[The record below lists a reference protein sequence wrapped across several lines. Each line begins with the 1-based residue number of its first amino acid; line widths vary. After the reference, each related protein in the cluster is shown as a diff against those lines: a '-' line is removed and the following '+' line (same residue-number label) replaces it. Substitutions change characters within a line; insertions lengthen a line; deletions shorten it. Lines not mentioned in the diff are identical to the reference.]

1 MAYEFDCTNVV
12 PGCEGT
18 VTGETRDQVLE
29 EAAKHAK
36 EAHGMTELPDE
47 LARRVLASIHPA
59 D

>member
-18 VTGETRDQVLE
+18 VTGDTKDEVVQ
-29 EAAKHAK
+29 EAAKHAR

-47 LARRVLASIHPA
+47 LVERVLASIQPA